1 MSDRLERFI
10 KENKKQFDEFEAP
23 SLLWD
28 KIDAGLNAQEKKV
41 AEQAKM
47 RTIYKVLK
55 VAAVFVMVISA
66 GYLLVAYQENEATK
80 MSNINPDY
88 AKKEIRFTSLIELKQ
103 EEIKDFAKQEPKLYK
118 AFVNEQNK
126 LEIEHKDLKQQLLNT
141 PNQDRVVK
149 AMIRNLQAQISL
161 LNQQINVMEEVK
173 QLKNNGNENK
183 NI

>member
-23 SLLWD
+23 ALLWD

-173 QLKNNGNENK
+173 QLKNNGNENQS
-183 NI
+183 I

>member
-173 QLKNNGNENK
+173 QLKNNGNENQ

>member
-10 KENKKQFDEFEAP
+10 KEHKGQFDEFEAP
-23 SLLWD
+23 EFLWD
-28 KIDAGLNAQEKKV
+28 KIDAGLDAHNKKLRG
-41 AEQAKM
+41 QAKI

-55 VAAVFVMVISA
+55 VAAVFIMVISA
-66 GYLLVAYQENEATK
+66 GYLFVTYQKNEAIK
-80 MSNINPDY
+80 ISNINPAY
-88 AKKEIRFTSLIELKQ
+88 AKKEIQFTSLIELKQ

-118 AFVNEQNK
+118 AFVDEQNK
-126 LEIEHKDLKQQLLNT
+126 LEIEYKDLRKQLLDT

-161 LNQQINVMEEVK
+161 LNQQINIIEEVK
-173 QLKNNGNENK
+173 QLKNSGYENQ

>member
-28 KIDAGLNAQEKKV
+28 KIDASLNAQEKKV
-41 AEQAKM
+41 AEQVKM
-47 RTIYKVLK
+47 RTIYRVLK

-173 QLKNNGNENK
+173 QLKNNGNENQS
-183 NI
+183 I

>member
-41 AEQAKM
+41 SEQVKM
-47 RTIYKVLK
+47 RTIYRVLK

-173 QLKNNGNENK
+173 QLKNNGNENQS
-183 NI
+183 I